1 MVLQGRTTLKHR
13 PSAGNMEAHNIMSRN
28 IYSLQHHQEMCELI
42 GPIDYIRDV
51 TISYK
56 GIRHDYP

>member
-13 PSAGNMEAHNIMSRN
+13 PNAGNMEAHYIMSRN
-28 IYSLQHHQEMCELI
+28 IYSLQHYQEMRELI
-42 GPIDYIRDV
+42 GPFDYIRDM
-51 TISYK
+51 TISFK